1 MPDTDTTRELD
12 PIVAVVVDR
21 RRSEYLLARTT
32 ILPALHHWG
41 VPHTVLDLADGSV
54 AERLGRAGVVLLAQ
68 EYLGEPLAAELP
80 ALVEHTRA
88 GAGLVN
94 LDHALHTYP
103 RGYLE
108 AIGASRDP
116 VEISVEAAIVADT
129 AHAITH
135 GCEPGYAPRLKQ
147 PLPSVRAGV
156 ALDDALLVDD
166 DGEALVAAGALGS
179 GRIVQW
185 SLSPKLW
192 NERYLGFAHGIDG
205 LVWRSIVWSGPKPF
219 GLNAMPPYV
228 RFRFDDCN
236 GHWQEP
242 ADLAFAE
249 VLAGRGHVP
258 SICFCLRALTD
269 DGAAHAA
276 ALQRAGRIDLA
287 PHTLAPATSFFYG
300 DADGEYSPERFRD
313 LFGELD
319 DAQRRWG
326 VEWSQILSDHEH
338 EWSRH
343 AVPYLR
349 ERGIRF
355 KMNILLPG
363 ERWTD
368 PHIDWR
374 PAPFGSMSYALDH
387 LPGDLSDFF
396 VVFNHHHSFDSA
408 RVYQDHEHF
417 IYHRPGGFGR
427 QKWDF
432 LNGLVRGP
440 DARAKD
446 LAAVVDRIVEHTR
459 LGLDALFFG
468 GSISH
473 SHFTRHLGTGEWEE
487 ILDRADA
494 RLAGVEQIP
503 VSYDEIATYAEA
515 KAGTRLTG
523 ARRDGDRL
531 RLELEGSSARSLSL
545 SVFDEQDGAL
555 VRREAP
561 VEPFE
566 GGSVTDVELTAA

>member
-1 MPDTDTTRELD
+1 MTDTDTTRELD
-12 PIVAVVVDR
+12 PIAAVIVDR
-21 RRSEYLLARTT
+21 RRSEHALARTT
-32 ILPALHHWG
+32 ILPALVHWG
-41 VPHTVLDLADGSV
+41 VPHAVLDLADGPV
-54 AERLGRAGVVLLAQ
+54 ANRLGRAGVVLVAQ
-68 EYLGEPLAAELP
+68 EYLGEPLEADLP
-80 ALVEHTRA
+80 ALVEHVRA

-103 RGYLE
+103 RGYRE
-108 AIGASRDP
+108 ALGSDGEP
-116 VEISVEAAIVADT
+116 LEISVEGVTVADPHT
-129 AHAITH
+129 ISN

-147 PLPSVRAGV
+147 PLPAVRGGAV
-156 ALDDALLVDD
+156 LEETVLVSE
-166 DGEALVAAGALGS
+166 DGEPLLGAGALGA
-179 GRIVQW
+179 GRVVQW
-185 SLSPKLW
+185 SVSPKIW
-192 NERYLGFAHGIDG
+192 NERYLGFAHGLDG
-205 LVWRSIVWSGPKPF
+205 LVWRSIVWAGPKPF

-249 VLAGRGHVP
+249 LLADRGHVP

-269 DGAAHAA
+269 EGAAHAA

-287 PHTLAPATSFFYG
+287 PHTLAPATSMFYG
-300 DADGEYSPERFRD
+300 DAGGEYSPERFREI
-313 LFGELD
+313 FAELD

-326 VEWSQILSDHEH
+326 VEWSAILSDHEH

-387 LPGDLSDFF
+387 LPGDLNDFF

-417 IYHRPGGFGR
+417 FYHRPGGFGR

-440 DARAKD
+440 EPGAKD
-446 LAAVVDRIVEHTR
+446 LDAVVDRVVEHTR

-473 SHFTRHLGTGEWEE
+473 SHFTRHLSTGEWTE

-494 RLAGVEQIP
+494 RLQGVEQIP
-503 VSYDEIATYAEA
+503 VSYDEIAEYAEA

-523 ARRDGDRL
+523 ATRDGDRL
-531 RLELEGSSARSLSL
+531 RLTIEGASTRPLNL
-545 SVFDEQDGAL
+545 SVFDEEDGAL
-555 VRREAP
+555 ARREVP

-566 GGSVTDVELTAA
+566 GQTAVDAAMSAA